1 MTVIRDGFFGKA
13 EVEWKNG
20 VVGKNITKYLENT
33 IKQRE
38 LKLPP

>member
-20 VVGKNITKYLENT
+20 VVGKNITKISGKYY
-33 IKQRE
+33 
-38 LKLPP
+38 